1 MPKIKVK
8 KLVGLEELLDKISNK
23 EIEAKHYLGHNG
35 TDVYPG
41 EEYLADFE
49 IIDFVPGDSFEIEV
63 EQEIDANTPIDKLVA
78 FYKHHNG
85 TVDLWNYERERSILS
100 ALNRA
105 KDYDSKNINFYVMDD
120 DEKMYLIWKD
130 GEFVD

>member
-63 EQEIDANTPIDKLVA
+63 EQEIDEDTKLEGLVEKFEDCNGYVDYTNSESSQSIKSALKLSKGVGATSLA
-78 FYKHHNG
+78 FYLEQDNHELK
-85 TVDLWNYERERSILS
+85 
-100 ALNRA
+100 
-105 KDYDSKNINFYVMDD
+105 
-120 DEKMYLIWKD
+120 LIWRE
-130 GEFVD
+130 GAFVE